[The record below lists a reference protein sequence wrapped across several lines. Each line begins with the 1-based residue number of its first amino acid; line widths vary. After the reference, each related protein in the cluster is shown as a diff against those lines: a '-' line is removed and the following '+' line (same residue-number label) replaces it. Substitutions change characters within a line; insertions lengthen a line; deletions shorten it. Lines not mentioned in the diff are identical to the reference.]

1 MEGEGASKRQVRRKS
16 DIGRTEIFGG
26 LRQVVPVCII
36 RIDIFRKVADFV
48 AAQRQVSVP
57 VEPRRHIYP
66 SAQLSSHPVAVF
78 DVRGQLLSDFTDFTG
93 KD

>member
-1 MEGEGASKRQVRRKS
+1 MEGEGTSKRQVRRKS
-16 DIGRTEIFGG
+16 NIGRTETLGG
-26 LRQVVPVCII
+26 LRQVFPVGVVCI
-36 RIDIFRKVADFV
+36 DILRKVADFV

-57 VEPRRHIYP
+57 VEPRCYFYAATP
-66 SAQLSSHPVAVF
+66 LDSYPVAVF